1 MGRFIIACIAYVV
14 ILFLVLPLVVIIG
27 SSLTSSSYLSFPPEG
42 LSLKWYA
49 LVFEDKT
56 YTHAFLISTGLALSA
71 TLVAIVLAIPV
82 ALVTAQQ
89 RFPGRELLSTLF
101 NAPLIVPY
109 LVIGSALLQF
119 TAQLGFAQTFWSL
132 LLGHVLIITPF
143 VIRSVYALL
152 DSDQELLERASADL
166 GASAWETFRHI
177 TLPLIRPGI
186 VSGAF
191 FAFITS
197 WINVELSM
205 FHTNAVLNTTP
216 VQLFNYVQYSVDPMI
231 SAVSAITIFISLLV
245 IVILDLTIGLDVFAS
260 DKK

>member
-1 MGRFIIACIAYVV
+1 MAKALVSAVAFLVV
-14 ILFLVLPLVVIIG
+14 LFLILPLIVIIG
-27 SSLTSSSYLSFPPEG
+27 SSLTTSSYLSFPPEG
-42 LSLKWYA
+42 ISLQWYVK
-49 LVFEDKT
+49 VFEDQA
-56 YTHAFLISTGLALSA
+56 YIQAFILSTWLAFCA
-71 TLVAIVLAIPV
+71 TAIAVVLGIPV
-82 ALVTAQQ
+82 ALMTARAQ
-89 RFPGRELLSTLF
+89 FFGKDLLASLF

-119 TAQLGFAQTFWSL
+119 TSQLGFSQTFWSL
-132 LLGHVLIITPF
+132 LVGHVVIVTPF
-143 VIRSVYALL
+143 VIRAVYALL
-152 DSDQELLERASADL
+152 DDGQLQLERASADL
-166 GASAWETFRHI
+166 GATPWMTFRYI

-205 FHTNAVLNTTP
+205 FHTNASLNTTP

-231 SAVSAITIFISLLV
+231 SAVSAITIFISLIV

>member
-1 MGRFIIACIAYVV
+1 MARTIVSLIAFLV
-14 ILFLVLPLVVIIG
+14 ILFLILPLVVIIG
-27 SSLTSSSYLSFPPEG
+27 SSLTTSSYLSFPPEG
-42 LSLKWYA
+42 ISLQWYVK
-49 LVFEDKT
+49 VFEDQA
-56 YTHAFLISTGLALSA
+56 YIQAFILSTWLAFCA
-71 TLVAIVLAIPV
+71 TVIAIVLGIPV
-82 ALVTAQQ
+82 ALITA
-89 RFPGRELLSTLF
+89 RETFFGKDFLASLF

-119 TAQLGFAQTFWSL
+119 TSQLGFSQTFWSL
-132 LLGHVLIITPF
+132 LVGHVVIVTPF
-143 VIRSVYALL
+143 VIRAVYALFN
-152 DSDQELLERASADL
+152 DSQLQLERASADL
-166 GASAWETFRHI
+166 GATPWMTFRYI

-205 FHTNAVLNTTP
+205 FHTNASLNTTP

-231 SAVSAITIFISLLV
+231 SAVSAITIFISLIV
-245 IVILDLTIGLDVFAS
+245 IVVLDLTIGLDVFAS